1 MGNFALAQSPIHSP
15 KVVHPS
21 DTSDE
26 GKSKDE
32 LRKELHELRSRMQE
46 LLAVGDGSNEF
57 LDKRA
62 MLPYSGWI
70 GLEWAM
76 GWTNE
81 FMLSKAASMA
91 NVPPC
96 SPTPEASTGK
106 EQVF

>member
-70 GLEWAM
+70 GV
-76 GWTNE
+76 GNGINK
-81 FMLSKAASMA
+81 FSKAASMA